1 MLDGVASVGNAA
13 VSMLLVDQLKEL
25 NHNLSRALRF
35 IDQQEEE
42 RKENLERTAKLRV
55 LGLLSWFPS
64 SVEGWSQAGEDY
76 ELMWQRG
83 FLLSRNHATIR
94 IVNAEEVS
102 PDGNESEII
111 WEIRSNDFEFRG
123 TLDLEHFK
131 WITENKL
138 LAVLSPDSPK
148 GKE

>member
-42 RKENLERTAKLRV
+42 RQERLERSASLRV
-55 LGLLSWFPS
+55 QGMLSWSPS
-64 SVEGWSQAGEDY
+64 SVEGWSQTGEDH

-83 FLLSRNHATIR
+83 FHLTGSHASLQIL
-94 IVNAEEVS
+94 NAEQV
-102 PDGNESEII
+102 PVDGDESEII
-111 WEIRSNDFEFRG
+111 WEIQSNDFEFQG
-123 TLDLEHFK
+123 TLDLEHFE
-131 WITENKL
+131 WITNNKL
-138 LAVLSPDSPK
+138 PTVLPPTDK
-148 GKE
+148 D